1 METQHA
7 ATNSYRKDIKFLVL
21 DVDGVMTDGGMYYSE
36 SGDEFKRFNTKDGMA
51 IRHLTKSGFN
61 VAFLSSGKNQAIVR
75 NRAVLLGVEHVYVGF
90 EEKLG
95 ILEAWR
101 VQLGLE
107 WNEISYIGDDVN
119 DAVVMQKVG
128 LAACPSDA
136 VDYIKSIATVHLKN
150 KGGEACVREF
160 IEHYIREI
168 R

>member
-1 METQHA
+1 MEANNASKT
-7 ATNSYRKDIKFLVL
+7 YREDIRFLVL
-21 DVDGVMTDGGMYYSE
+21 DVDGVMTDGGMYYTE

-51 IRHLTKSGFN
+51 IRHLTKSGFP
-61 VAFLSSGKNQAIVR
+61 VAFLSSGKNQNIVR
-75 NRAVLLGVEHVYVGF
+75 NRAELLGVQHVYVGF

-101 VQLGLE
+101 VQLGLQ
-107 WNEISYIGDDVN
+107 WHEIAYIGDDVN

-136 VDYIKSIATVHLKN
+136 VDHIKSIASVHLKN
-150 KGGEACVREF
+150 KGGDACVREF
-160 IEHYIREI
+160 IETYIREI